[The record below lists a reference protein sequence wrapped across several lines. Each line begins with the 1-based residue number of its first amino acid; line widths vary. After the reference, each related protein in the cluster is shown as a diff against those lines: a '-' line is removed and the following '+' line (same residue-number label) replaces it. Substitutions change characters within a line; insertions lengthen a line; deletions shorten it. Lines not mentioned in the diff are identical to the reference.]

1 MSLSLTDPAP
11 REARLSRAVDDGL
24 VLPEAGRIA
33 VLRPRAL
40 ERFDPLPAARLHMI
54 TGFRPDHDALAQA
67 GFAVSPAP
75 SGRYAAALVCLP
87 RAKPAA
93 RALIAQAVHLSDGP
107 VLVDGQKVDGIE
119 SVLRE
124 LRARGEVSAVVSR
137 AHGKLFRF
145 TPGADRLSDWA
156 AVPQRLDDPLAPGF
170 VTLPGVFSADGVDPG
185 SRLLAGA
192 LPETPGARVADLG
205 AGWGVLAAQVLRRP
219 GVQEVHLIEAEHD
232 ALDCARANV
241 HDARARFHWADA
253 TAFTLPHAVDTVV
266 MNPPFH
272 AGRAAR
278 SDLGRAFIAA
288 AAGLLTAKGTL
299 WMVANRHLPYDAA
312 LAEAFHSAAPV
323 TEDRSYRVWRA
334 SQPRRAR

>member
-1 MSLSLTDPAP
+1 MSLTLTDPAP
-11 REARLSRAVDDGL
+11 REARLTRALEDGL
-24 VLPEAGRIA
+24 VLPEEGRIA

-40 ERFDPLPAARLHMI
+40 ERFYPLPAARLHMI

-67 GFAVSPAP
+67 GFFTGPTP
-75 SGRYAAALVCLP
+75 EGHYAAALVCLP

-93 RALIAQAVHLSDGP
+93 RALIAQAAGLTDGP
-107 VLVDGQKVDGIE
+107 VLVDGQKVDGVE

-124 LRARGEVSAVVSR
+124 LRARVTVSGVVSR
-137 AHGKLFRF
+137 AHGKLFWF
-145 TPGADRLSDWA
+145 MPGADRLADWA
-156 AVPQRLDDPLAPGF
+156 DVPHRLDDPMAPGF

-185 SRLLAGA
+185 SRLLAGV
-192 LPETPGARVADLG
+192 LPDTPGARVADLG
-205 AGWGVLAAQVLRRP
+205 AGWGLLATQVLKRP
-219 GVQEVHLIEAEHD
+219 GVQAVHLIEAEHD
-232 ALDCARANV
+232 ALDCARANI
-241 HDARARFHWADA
+241 HDARAQFHWADA
-253 TAFTLPHAVDTVV
+253 TACSLPGPVDTVV

-312 LAEAFHSAAPV
+312 LAEAFHSAETV
-323 TEDRSYRVWRA
+323 TEDRSYRVWCA
-334 SQPRRAR
+334 SQPRKTR